1 MIFHIH
7 NDALPY
13 KRQCSDRSYILLV
26 LSFYRFRKR
35 HVYIFPIWSYVD
47 LWPTVS
53 AILVH
58 FFVYSFEIKHQRF
71 KRPSKDQKIQLG
83 FISATSIR
91 EDICN
96 TITQGL
102 MLIHIQ
108 QGIYLGFTVAI
119 FPF

>member
-1 MIFHIH
+1 MTHYLIKDTAVIARIYFWFYHFI
-7 NDALPY
+7 DFAKGMSTFFQYGPMLTFGQQCQPY
-13 KRQCSDRSYILLV
+13 WYI
-26 LSFYRFRKR
+26 
-35 HVYIFPIWSYVD
+35 
-47 LWPTVS
+47 
-53 AILVH
+53 